1 MTPPDDPAGWFCAL
15 LDAATDVYFRYSL
28 VRPRGFVYVSPSVQ
42 TLTGCS
48 PDELYR
54 NPDRCLG
61 LIPSHER
68 RLLRQLLRARKG
80 RVLALHVLRSGVAIP
95 IELRTVAVVRHRQVV
110 AIEGVATLSR
120 GSGVAIAPGGQ
131 TEPTQQRLAALM
143 YEVHELLHR
152 VLPASGASTSDGR
165 RIVRALHLSEL
176 TLDLD
181 RLVVTEAGRLVSLTS
196 REVMVLR
203 YLLERIGRVVTRQQ
217 LLTDVWAYT
226 YTGDDRTVDV
236 HISRLR
242 RKLPS
247 LRGRLVAIKG
257 LGYRLDSDHL
267 EGGASAPPETP
278 GLKTRPPALADGKRR
293 IANC

>member
-1 MTPPDDPAGWFCAL
+1 MTAPDDPAGWFCAL

-28 VRPRGFVYVSPSVQ
+28 RPPRGFVYVSSSVQ
-42 TLTGCS
+42 TLAGCS
-48 PDELYR
+48 PDEIYR

-61 LIPSHER
+61 LIPSDER

-80 RVLALHVLRSGVAIP
+80 RSLALHVLRRGVAIP
-95 IELRTVAVVRHRQVV
+95 IELRTVAVVHHRQVV

-120 GSGVAIAPGGQ
+120 GAGAAMTPGGQ
-131 TEPTQQRLAALM
+131 AEPTQQRLAALM

-152 VLPASGASTSDGR
+152 VLPASAASTPDGR
-165 RIVRALHLSEL
+165 RIVRELHLGEL

-181 RLVVTEAGRLVSLTS
+181 RLVATEAGQPVALTS

-203 YLLERIGRVVTRQQ
+203 YLLERIGRVVTRQR
-217 LLTDVWAYT
+217 LLCDVWAYT

-257 LGYRLDSDHL
+257 LGYRVELD
-267 EGGASAPPETP
+267 G
-278 GLKTRPPALADGKRR
+278 ADGAADDDERR
-293 IANC
+293 IAKC

>member
-15 LDAATDVYFRYSL
+15 LDAAADVYFRYSL
-28 VRPRGFVYVSPSVQ
+28 RHPRGFVYVSPSVQ
-42 TLTGCS
+42 ALAGCS

-61 LIPSHER
+61 LIPSHDR

-80 RVLALHVLRSGVAIP
+80 RVLALHVLRGGVAIP

-120 GSGVAIAPGGQ
+120 NAGVSSASGGQ
-131 TEPTQQRLAALM
+131 AEPTQQRLAALM

-152 VLPASGASTSDGR
+152 VLPASGASTPDGR
-165 RIVRALHLSEL
+165 RIVRALHLGEL

-181 RLVVTEAGRLVSLTS
+181 RLVVTEAGRTVALTS

-217 LLTDVWAYT
+217 LLSDVWAYT

-257 LGYRLDSDHL
+257 LGYRLEAD
-267 EGGASAPPETP
+267 EKPET
-278 GLKTRPPALADGKRR
+278 GELRNWRTGERGKA
-293 IANC
+293 ANG

>member
-1 MTPPDDPAGWFCAL
+1 MTPPDAPAGWFCAL
-15 LDAATDVYFRYSL
+15 LDSAADVYFRYSL
-28 VRPRGFVYVSPSVQ
+28 RQPRGFVYVSPSVQ

-48 PDELYR
+48 ADEIYA

-61 LIPSHER
+61 LIPSDDR
-68 RLLRQLLRARKG
+68 RLLRQLPRSRRG
-80 RVLALHVLRSGVAIP
+80 RTLALHVLRRGVAIP
-95 IELRTVAVVRHRQVV
+95 IELRTVAVVRHRQLV
-110 AIEGVATLSR
+110 AIEGVVTMSR
-120 GSGVAIAPGGQ
+120 GSGAAITPGGQ
-131 TEPTQQRLAALM
+131 VEPTQQRLAALM

-152 VLPASGASTSDGR
+152 VLPASGAAIVGGR
-165 RIVRALHLSEL
+165 RIVRALHLGEL

-181 RLVVTEAGRLVSLTS
+181 RLVATEASRPVALTS

-217 LLTDVWAYT
+217 LLSDVWAYT

-257 LGYRLDSDHL
+257 LGYRLENDD
-267 EGGASAPPETP
+267 E
-278 GLKTRPPALADGKRR
+278 RR
-293 IANC
+293 VANC

>member
-1 MTPPDDPAGWFCAL
+1 MTPPADPHGWFCAL

-28 VRPRGFVYVSPSVQ
+28 VRPRGFVYVSSSVQ

-48 PDELYR
+48 PDEIYG

-68 RLLRQLLRARKG
+68 RLLRQVLRSRKG
-80 RVLALHVLRSGVAIP
+80 RTLALHVLRRGVGIP
-95 IELRTVAVVRHRQVV
+95 IELRTVAVVRHRQLV

-120 GSGVAIAPGGQ
+120 GSGVAIAAGGQ

-152 VLPASGASTSDGR
+152 VLPAGGASMPGGCRIGR
-165 RIVRALHLSEL
+165 TLHLGEL

-181 RLVVTEAGRLVSLTS
+181 RLVVTEAGRPVALTS

-203 YLLERIGRVVTRQQ
+203 YLLERMGRVVTRQQ
-217 LLTDVWAYT
+217 LLSDVWAYT

-257 LGYRLDSDHL
+257 LGYRL
-267 EGGASAPPETP
+267 EAPD
-278 GLKTRPPALADGKRR
+278 LDDKRR

>member
-1 MTPPDDPAGWFCAL
+1 MTPPDAPAGWFCAL
-15 LDAATDVYFRYSL
+15 LDAAADVYFRYSL
-28 VRPRGFVYVSPSVQ
+28 RHPRGFVYVSPSVQ
-42 TLTGCS
+42 ALAGCS

-61 LIPSHER
+61 LIPSQDR
-68 RLLRQLLRARKG
+68 RLLRQLLRSRKART
-80 RVLALHVLRSGVAIP
+80 LALHVLRHGVAIP
-95 IELRTVAVVRHRQVV
+95 IELRTVTVVRHRQVV
-110 AIEGVATLSR
+110 AIEGVVTMSR
-120 GSGVAIAPGGQ
+120 GSGAATAPGGQ
-131 TEPTQQRLAALM
+131 GEPTQQRLAALM

-152 VLPASGASTSDGR
+152 VLPASGALSPDGR
-165 RIVRALHLSEL
+165 RIVRAVHLGEL

-181 RLVVTEAGRLVSLTS
+181 RLVVTEAGRAVALTS

-217 LLTDVWAYT
+217 LLTDVWSYT

-247 LRGRLVAIKG
+247 LRGQLVAIKG
-257 LGYRLDSDHL
+257 LGYRLDEKQEL
-267 EGGASAPPETP
+267 RSAVAGE
-278 GLKTRPPALADGKRR
+278 RR
-293 IANC
+293 NRRLGTG